1 MSMTSEREDRQELK
15 VERRT
20 DKNQEMTALH
30 CFVNIQK
37 AANYNKVSSPSN
49 VYISAFALILDLF
62 DTTKIKH
69 TSVLHN

>member
-1 MSMTSEREDRQELK
+1 MREKIQERQ

-20 DKNQEMTALH
+20 NQTQEMTALH

-62 DTTKIKH
+62 DTITKIKH